1 MRGSRQNDMGATVA
15 RGALCGCHREERKH
29 QALGAG
35 KEVKVPQKHT
45 LSKISFLPRNPRNP
59 ILAWICGNDYQHCGI
74 GATRVGCSAVCGAIW
89 SHAFVFRRILF
100 ASGLVGSNEALV
112 FVSGRPGRDP

>member
-1 MRGSRQNDMGATVA
+1 MGATVA

-45 LSKISFLPRNPRNP
+45 LSKIPFLPFSSEKSKEPNTSVDLR
-59 ILAWICGNDYQHCGI
+59 
-74 GATRVGCSAVCGAIW
+74 
-89 SHAFVFRRILF
+89 
-100 ASGLVGSNEALV
+100 E
-112 FVSGRPGRDP
+112 